1 MTSRVPFQALR
12 SVIFQLDGNCP
23 SAFPQAGVGFQGWL
37 AVAGALLAGGQFR
50 GVIEAV
56 RG

>member
-12 SVIFQLDGNCP
+12 SVIFQLDGHCP